1 MSVGPAGPTRSVAPA
16 GPPVAVRIGPPGAGK
31 STIGKRVAQALEVEI
46 FDTDIAIEERSGR
59 TIPDI
64 FEQDGEQAFRELEE
78 QVVLDTLRTRGGVV
92 SLGGGAILSPR
103 TRAALLEHCVVY
115 LEISVAEGLRRTRAT
130 SRPILAGE
138 DPRKK
143 YQDLM
148 RHRRPLYREVAD
160 IRVRTEGRSPAR
172 VAQAVVDH
180 LARLGLVVPVA
191 GAAAVDDTDDA
202 ETGGVLATGLDA
214 HTFAEVSED
223 DGTDISEADDTAET
237 SGADHAGDDRT
248 QQTTGAR
255 I

>member
-1 MSVGPAGPTRSVAPA
+1 MSEGPAGPTQSVAPA
-16 GPPVAVRIGPPGAGK
+16 GPPIAVLIGPPGAGK

-180 LARLGLVVPVA
+180 LARLGLVVPVEG
-191 GAAAVDDTDDA
+191 GADVDGADVEGVDVDGADDS
-202 ETGGVLATGLDA
+202 ETGTAFGGPDTELEAD
-214 HTFAEVSED
+214 TFAEM
-223 DGTDISEADDTAET
+223 SEADDM
-237 SGADHAGDDRT
+237 SDADDDRN